1 MRDLTDDVALMRPV
15 IDALRASGC
24 DPDRVLVRVGLPPGG
39 LPAGRF
45 PHSAQNLFWKAAAD
59 ECGEEHVGLHL
70 AEHLPAFHGLL
81 LEYLFLSSDTFGAGL
96 RHSLRYVRLLSDTLQ
111 AQLEVEGERAVLSL
125 GESPAINRHFPEMLA
140 GAVIRLFGA
149 LTEGEFKPLE
159 VQLMNETGAPMER
172 YRAVYGCPT
181 ILGMPRY
188 ALVFDAAVLDKPSR
202 HAAPELLRMHESLA
216 RRQLAEV
223 ERLDLVRQVREL
235 IGELLVDEVG
245 LGVFQQPLL
254 VIGSHDGGKPA
265 RGAHLGIQLAV
276 GEKLK
281 MERDHIFSFPPA
293 LRVAGVTV
301 SCRLP
306 GLPSRRSWPAGACPR
321 YPRP

>member
-1 MRDLTDDVALMRPV
+1 MRLLTAT
-15 IDALRASGC
+15 AK
-24 DPDRVLVRVGLPPGG
+24 
-39 LPAGRF
+39 
-45 PHSAQNLFWKAAAD
+45 NLFWKAAAD

-235 IGELLVDEVG
+235 IGELLVDGGATLEQVAAR
-245 LGVFQQPLL
+245 LGM
-254 VIGSHDGGKPA
+254 PA
-265 RGAHLGIQLAV
+265 RL
-276 GEKLK
+276 
-281 MERDHIFSFPPA
+281 S
-293 LRVAGVTV
+293 
-301 SCRLP
+301 
-306 GLPSRRSWPAGACPR
+306 
-321 YPRP
+321 